1 MQVNSHTI
9 AFLAKMQVILFCCQP
24 QGWFHG
30 HGLFTTIDGMKYEG
44 GECAPSWRD
53 KKSFPKARGAHQ
65 GGKLQDMIPICQFE
79 KGSLQFLFFDDVPIV
94 IIISGDSRVKQIM
107 TRHVGEGI
115 RITSIEGSLTIIL
128 IATIIA
134 QEFRAGR
141 IWGHGLLTFSD
152 GSSSSEGYF
161 QVGMLVWIFQQTI
174 ENQEIQ

>member
-1 MQVNSHTI
+1 MS
-9 AFLAKMQVILFCCQP
+9 VILFCCQP

-53 KKSFPKARGAHQ
+53 KKSCQKARDAHRVA
-65 GGKLQDMIPICQFE
+65 KYKIW
-79 KGSLQFLFFDDVPIV
+79 SLLANLRKDPCNSCFFDDVPIV
-94 IIISGDSRVKQIM
+94 ISGDSRGVKQIM
-107 TRHVGEGI
+107 TKHVGEGI

-152 GSSSSEGYF
+152 GSNSSEGYF
-161 QVGMLVWIFQQTI
+161 QVGRLVWISRQ
-174 ENQEIQ
+174 